1 MTESWTAATMPDQ
14 SDRTVVVTGANSGLG
29 YEATAAFARKG
40 ATVVMACRSLE
51 RGEQA
56 ANEIR
61 EAIDQ
66 TGAVLNVRRCDLDE
80 L

>member
-1 MTESWTAATMPDQ
+1 MADSWTAAKMPNQ

-29 YEATAAFARKG
+29 YEATQAFARQG
-40 ATVVMACRSLE
+40 PTVVMACRSPE

-61 EAIDQ
+61 EAIEQ
-66 TGAVLNVRRCDLDE
+66 TGGRVECPAV
-80 L
+80 

>member
-56 ANEIR
+56 ATRFER
-61 EAIDQ
+61 Q
-66 TGAVLNVRRCDLDE
+66 STRRGRC
-80 L
+80 